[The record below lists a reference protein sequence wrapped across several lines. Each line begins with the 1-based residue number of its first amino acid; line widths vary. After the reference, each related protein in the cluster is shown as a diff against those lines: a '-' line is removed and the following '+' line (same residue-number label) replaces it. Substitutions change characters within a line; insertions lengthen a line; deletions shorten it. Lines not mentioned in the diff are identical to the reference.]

1 MFNFHL
7 TVEKDFFGVNFK
19 IFSHAIQL
27 ERVISSLDI
36 EHFLGLLSSKNVLT
50 KQNHTY
56 PDSKLEFLQLTEK
69 GMKIHDNK
77 QSGKFDI
84 SLTKPSIKLMAHQK
98 IA

>member
-1 MFNFHL
+1 MFTSLPLRMFNFHL

-56 PDSKLEFLQLTEK
+56 LPRLKTWIFAADWKRDENTW
-69 GMKIHDNK
+69 
-77 QSGKFDI
+77 
-84 SLTKPSIKLMAHQK
+84 
-98 IA
+98 